1 MVAVALA
8 ISLLAI
14 LLIIP
19 GWLWFSRNHPQA
31 VWLLALPPFGI
42 GLWLALAAFGIG
54 PQSLGNLV
62 EIPVI
67 AVAAVLGAYL
77 KILLLDKFDIKKYV
91 ILVIYML
98 VSIACISLRLLMPV
112 ISE

>member
-42 GLWLALAAFGIG
+42 GLWLALAAW
-54 PQSLGNLV
+54 
-62 EIPVI
+62 
-67 AVAAVLGAYL
+67 AAKPG
-77 KILLLDKFDIKKYV
+77 
-91 ILVIYML
+91 
-98 VSIACISLRLLMPV
+98 
-112 ISE
+112 